1 MSHNRSF
8 RWSDEQ
14 RTITLSPL
22 LGNSSL
28 DYLEREDEH
37 PLKRSDL
44 ACVGTVNQ
52 QEVGNEP
59 PRGTHDAPR
68 FRRAIPAIP
77 DGALGTDKLFSPF
90 FSTKAKGQG
99 LGLAVCKRLVE
110 AQGGTITVKSKPRKG
125 TAFTIKMPRG
135 RKEVAS

>member
-37 PLKRSDL
+37 ALKRSDL

-59 PRGTHDAPR
+59 PRETRDAPR

-77 DGALGTDKLFSPF
+77 DGALGTDKLFR
-90 FSTKAKGQG
+90 THDKGMT
-99 LGLAVCKRLVE
+99 RLLTHD
-110 AQGGTITVKSKPRKG
+110 G
-125 TAFTIKMPRG
+125 
-135 RKEVAS
+135 